1 MSLLEST
8 PRLERDMIAVAVDFD
23 DRCNEIED
31 DPALEDDAA
40 DFDSD
45 SSDADHQD

>member
-1 MSLLEST
+1 M
-8 PRLERDMIAVAVDFD
+8 MAVTVDFD
-23 DRCNEIED
+23 DSGNEIED